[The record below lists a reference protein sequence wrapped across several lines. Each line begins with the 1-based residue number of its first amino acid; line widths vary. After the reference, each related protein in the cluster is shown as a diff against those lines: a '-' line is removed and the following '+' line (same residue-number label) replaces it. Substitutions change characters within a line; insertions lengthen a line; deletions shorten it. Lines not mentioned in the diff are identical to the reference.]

1 MQLFISGPTE
11 AEVLK
16 LALAKLYIDSKGPT
30 SAIAQKLFAR
40 FARCEE
46 QQGKKK
52 ALDDRRKEDEGK

>member
-1 MQLFISGPTE
+1 MRLCISSQTE

-40 FARCEE
+40 FVQSEE
-46 QQGKKK
+46 SKGKKK
-52 ALDDRRKEDEGK
+52 ALEDKRKEDDGK

>member
-46 QQGKKK
+46 LQGKKK
-52 ALDDRRKEDEGK
+52 AANLDGRR